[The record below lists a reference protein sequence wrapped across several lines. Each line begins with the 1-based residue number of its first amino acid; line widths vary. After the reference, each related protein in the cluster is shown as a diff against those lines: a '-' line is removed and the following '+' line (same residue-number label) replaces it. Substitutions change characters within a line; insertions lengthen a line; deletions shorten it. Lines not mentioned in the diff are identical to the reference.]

1 MIREGEDKGVVG
13 LLTAGYVRSQY
24 NFATHIYTDGSNNP
38 VTGHVSAAFSIP
50 DIQFTQKKR
59 QTNNLSVF
67 TSEFIASHL
76 YRLYLSPTNTGLRK
90 HPQQARPSIQNLT
103 GTS

>member
-67 TSEFIASHL
+67 TSKLMACNLEEHKPLAHSTSVLQTMDGGPASI
-76 YRLYLSPTNTGLRK
+76 R
-90 HPQQARPSIQNLT
+90 
-103 GTS
+103 